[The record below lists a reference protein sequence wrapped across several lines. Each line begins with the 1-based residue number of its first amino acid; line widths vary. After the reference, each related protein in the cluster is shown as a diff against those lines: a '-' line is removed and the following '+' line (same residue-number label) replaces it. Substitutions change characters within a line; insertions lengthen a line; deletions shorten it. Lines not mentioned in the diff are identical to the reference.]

1 MGLLPSSQTASPT
14 ITSLMDEAI
23 SSLPKNISPEAWQ
36 DQWRFCWTPSQG
48 PRRTALEAA
57 LSCHQEAGE
66 ERGLASIH
74 LLGP

>member
-36 DQWRFCWTPSQG
+36 DQWHFCWTPSQG
-48 PRRTALEAA
+48 PRQTALEAA